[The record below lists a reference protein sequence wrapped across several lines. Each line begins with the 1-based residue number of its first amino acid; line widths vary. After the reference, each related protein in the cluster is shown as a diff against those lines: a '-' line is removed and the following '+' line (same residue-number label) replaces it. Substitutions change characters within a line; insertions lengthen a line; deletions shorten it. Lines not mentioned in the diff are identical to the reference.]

1 MVIVTG
7 HVLVDA
13 DDRDAYLADC
23 REVVARGR
31 SAPGCL
37 DFALSPDLLDPTRVN
52 ILERWASQEAVD
64 AFRGAGTPD
73 DLGARIRDARVTEH
87 DVAATRVL
95 SGEG

>member
-7 HVLVDA
+7 HLLVDPA
-13 DDRDAYLADC
+13 DRDGYLADC

-31 SAPGCL
+31 AAEGCL
-37 DFALSPDLLDPTRVN
+37 DFALSPDLLDPARVN
-52 ILERWASQEAVD
+52 ILERWASQDAVQ

-73 DLGARIRDARVTEH
+73 DLGARIRDALVTEH

-95 SGEG
+95 SGDA